1 MKASEL
7 DTTLKVIRTGF
18 VDIDAALGG
27 GLPLGKAIE
36 IAGSWSVGKSTLAYQ
51 MIAAAQKQGFAC
63 LLIDAERAYT
73 QEYGMALGIDN
84 LALEIHRAPN
94 AEEYLDF
101 IVEWIEGDKD
111 NGKKPHKKS
120 LVIIDAIGQLLPRE
134 EQEKTADSRVIGLQA
149 RLLGSFSRKMVSILD
164 DNEVCLLALNHTFI
178 PLGQMG
184 IASSGGKKW
193 EYFRSVWFVLSRKY
207 GAPTKKD
214 STGKKTLIPMVAE
227 IKKNKIVSNEGTKI
241 DLDLVSGAGFVGEM
255 VEAPPK
261 KKPGRP
267 KALPTLKVDIIKR

>member
-1 MKASEL
+1 MKASDL

-18 VDIDAALGG
+18 VGIDSALGG
-27 GLPLGKAIE
+27 GLPLGKAVE
-36 IAGSWSVGKSTLAYQ
+36 AAGSWSVGKSTFAYQ
-51 MIAAAQKQGFAC
+51 CIAAAQKQGFPC

-84 LALEIHRAPN
+84 LTLEIHRAPN

-101 IVEWIEGDKD
+101 IAQWIEGDKD
-111 NGKKPHKKS
+111 KGKKAHKKS
-120 LVIIDAIGQLLPRE
+120 LVVIDAIGQLLPRE

-193 EYFRSVWFVLSRKY
+193 EYFRSIWMVFSRKY
-207 GAPTKKD
+207 GAQVKKD
-214 STGKKTLIPMVAE
+214 STGKKTVIPMEVQ
-227 IKKNKIVSNEGTKI
+227 IKKNKIVANEGTKI
-241 DLDLVSGAGFVGEM
+241 DLDLVSGAGFVGET

-267 KALPTLKVDIIKR
+267 KSLPTNPVE